1 MLFAGAL
8 SIWNLSSVVRA
19 CMGGLDA
26 IYEQKEE
33 RPAKRRLALS
43 IGLGIAIGLCVIG
56 AVLLVTA
63 ARGWGG
69 GGSVL
74 GVLLLVARWTAAIAL
89 LGLAVGLLVH
99 FAPTHRRA
107 ESWVGLGTVFVV
119 LTWVVMSLLFAL
131 FVRYVANFKTAAGQ
145 LTVFLVLTTY
155 IYSSSIV
162 FLIGVQAD
170 ELLRERAPKV
180 KGAWAQ
186 FRHVLGR

>member
-1 MLFAGAL
+1 
-8 SIWNLSSVVRA
+8 
-19 CMGGLDA
+19 MGGLDA
-26 IYEQKEE
+26 IYEQQEE
-33 RPAKRRLALS
+33 RSGKRRLVISVA
-43 IGLGIAIGLCVIG
+43 LGIAIGVCIIG
-56 AVLLVTA
+56 AFLLVTA

-69 GGSVL
+69 SGTVL
-74 GVLLLVARWTAAIAL
+74 GALLLVVRWMAAVAL

-119 LTWVVMSLLFAL
+119 VSWVVMSLLFAL
-131 FVRYVANFKTAAGQ
+131 FVRYVADFKTAAGQ

-155 IYSSSIV
+155 VYMSAIV
-162 FLIGVQAD
+162 FLMGVQVD
-170 ELLRERAPKV
+170 ELLRERSPKV

>member
-1 MLFAGAL
+1 L
-8 SIWNLSSVVRA
+8 SIWDLSSVARA

-26 IYEQKEE
+26 IYEQQEE
-33 RPAKRRLALS
+33 RSAKRRLVISVA
-43 IGLGIAIGLCVIG
+43 LGIAIGVCIIG
-56 AVLLVTA
+56 AFLLVTA

-69 GGSVL
+69 SGTVL
-74 GVLLLVARWTAAIAL
+74 GALLLVVRWMAAVAL

-99 FAPTHRRA
+99 FSPTHRRA

-119 LTWVVMSLLFAL
+119 VSWVVMSLLFAF

-155 IYSSSIV
+155 VYMSAIV
-162 FLIGVQAD
+162 FLMGVQVD
-170 ELLRERAPKV
+170 ELLRERSPKV